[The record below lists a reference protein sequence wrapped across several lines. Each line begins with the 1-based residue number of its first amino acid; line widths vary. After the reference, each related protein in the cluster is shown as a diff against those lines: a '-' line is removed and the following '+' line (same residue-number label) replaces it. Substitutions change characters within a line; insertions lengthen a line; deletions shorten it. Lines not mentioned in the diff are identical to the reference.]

1 MLMEPQERED
11 AFFRYETMKWCV
23 WEGII
28 FIMKKSRYA
37 DVYDRQK

>member
-11 AFFRYETMKWCV
+11 AFFRYENNEWCV

-28 FIMKKSRYA
+28 FIMKKIPVCR
-37 DVYDRQK
+37 RI